1 MTFNVSYIGDSMIAM
16 KNRLPMSLLLKIRR
30 MNSMKNGLYLIVQLL
45 GCMLGWPRNVKSA
58 IKKTLEYVAK
68 MASAT
73 LLATG
78 GPKPSSMT
86 LSRFAR
92 SVLIGILQYI
102 QSTPTTRDMHGL
114 EVGLTPLQMQ
124 WMPTSSTIHSKC
136 PAESYK
142 VAGLASPW

>member
-1 MTFNVSYIGDSMIAM
+1 MAPLFDRTTS
-16 KNRLPMSLLLKIRR
+16 RLHAWLAKKREE
-30 MNSMKNGLYLIVQLL
+30 
-45 GCMLGWPRNVKSA
+45 RNQ
-58 IKKTLEYVAK
+58 KKTLEYVAK

-102 QSTPTTRDMHGL
+102 QSTPTNRDMHGL